1 MAMGS
6 ACDCPL
12 PVLVSE
18 VGHGSWSS
26 SAALYRF
33 VWVVKRQCLPKVVLQ
48 AVHGRATL
56 ASWISGLDLPDFRES
71 GSCVASRDDE
81 GMLDWIVLS
90 VRRGWT
96 PREVLT
102 WIFPHFGG
110 LFFDLALYAACS
122 T

>member
-1 MAMGS
+1 MDMGS
-6 ACDCPL
+6 ASDCPL

-33 VWVVKRQCLPKVVLQ
+33 VSALKRQCLSIAILQ
-48 AVHGRATL
+48 AVPGRAAL

-81 GMLDWIVLS
+81 GMLDWIGLS

-96 PREVLT
+96 PKEVLT

-110 LFFDLALYAACS
+110 LLFDLALDAACS